1 MDAGLISSAQAV
13 EHYEITRYGT
23 LHRWAKELNMDDAA
37 KLLDETLQQEW
48 KTDADLTK
56 LADKT
61 VNDAAKSPVGA

>member
-1 MDAGLISSAQAV
+1 MG
-13 EHYEITRYGT
+13 
-23 LHRWAKELNMDDAA
+23 DAA